1 MAQLPPIKCNNFK
14 PFTGTG
20 SLKGFAEI
28 EVTTAFG
35 PLLFRDVKLVQQDGK
50 DAFIAPPQKEYQN
63 REGKKVYT
71 ALVEFPKEWRDHIC
85 NIVMAKKN
93 GVDL

>member
-1 MAQLPPIKCNNFK
+1 MKCNSFK

-35 PLLFRDVKLVQQDGK
+35 PLLFRDVKLVQQEGQN
-50 DAFIAPPQKEYQN
+50 AFIAPPQKEYQN

-71 ALVEFPKEWRDHIC
+71 ALVEFPKEWRDHMCI
-85 NIVMAKKN
+85 IVTAKRD
-93 GVDL
+93 GIDL